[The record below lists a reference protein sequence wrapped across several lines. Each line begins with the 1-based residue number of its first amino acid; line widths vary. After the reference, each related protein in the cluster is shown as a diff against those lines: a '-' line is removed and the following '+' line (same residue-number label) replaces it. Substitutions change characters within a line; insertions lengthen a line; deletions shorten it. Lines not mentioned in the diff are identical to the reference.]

1 MMETCRLKF
10 ALVVA
15 VIALASCKQAPQ
27 SASGDAK
34 TATPANQ
41 ASAPAQPVSGKKALW
56 EVYKS
61 AHGWAKDLAPLALAS
76 KSVPGIKNEGGNAV
90 MWTATFGSP
99 SKHEARIFTYS
110 VASHPPDIYKGV
122 TIGNPIPW
130 SGPTSTAL
138 PFATSDDELVLDSD
152 AAYKTAAEQATRW
165 LKQHPD
171 QELTISLGNSSRFP
185 GAVWYLQWGDKK
197 SGYAAYV
204 NAKTGAIV
212 K

>member
-1 MMETCRLKF
+1 MSLRRF
-10 ALVVA
+10 NAALVFV
-15 VIALASCKQAPQ
+15 ALALTSCSQPSQPSGETKTSS
-27 SASGDAK
+27 SAS
-34 TATPANQ
+34 PA
-41 ASAPAQPVSGKKALW
+41 AAPAQPVSGKKALW

-61 AHGWAKDLAPLALAS
+61 AHGWAKDLAPLAVAS
-76 KSVPGIKNEGGNAV
+76 KSVPGIKNEGGNAA
-90 MWTATFGSP
+90 MWTVTFGSA

-110 VASHPPDIYKGV
+110 VASHAPDIYKGV

-130 SGPTSTAL
+130 SGPTSAAL

-152 AAYKTAAEQATRW
+152 AAYKTASEQASRW

>member
-1 MMETCRLKF
+1 MNPRRLNV
-10 ALVVA
+10 ALVLV
-15 VIALASCKQAPQ
+15 ALALTSCSQPSQ
-27 SASGDAK
+27 PGGETK
-34 TATPANQ
+34 T
-41 ASAPAQPVSGKKALW
+41 SAPASQAAAPAQQVSGKKALW
-56 EVYKS
+56 EAYKS
-61 AHGWAKDLAPLALAS
+61 AHGWAKDLAPLAVTS
-76 KSVPGIKNEGGNAV
+76 KSVPGIKNEGGNAA
-90 MWTATFGSP
+90 MWAVTFGSP

-110 VASHPPDIYKGV
+110 VASHAPDIYKGV

-130 SGPTSTAL
+130 SGPTSAAL

-152 AAYKTAAEQATRW
+152 AAYKTASEQATRW